1 LHKLGQPDRSR
12 QARSHG
18 ATARVRKR
26 NSAAA
31 RCGVHSCVHG
41 VPAMTMLSGV
51 LFVGAE
57 LDAQSFAV
65 ACASTETPPVP
76 VEQVLFSATLILRRM
91 FHRATQ

>member
-1 LHKLGQPDRSR
+1 
-12 QARSHG
+12 
-18 ATARVRKR
+18 
-26 NSAAA
+26 
-31 RCGVHSCVHG
+31 
-41 VPAMTMLSGV
+41 MTMLSGV